1 MTARLTVRT
10 GSAAYPVLF
19 SDGLLDELGQQLQEL
34 GVTTSRPL
42 FLVTD
47 ENLVRLGYPDHAA
60 ESCRKA
66 GYVLHKAVVAP
77 TDASK
82 SLATAERLYE
92 AMVEAGI
99 PRNGIVLALGG
110 GVVGDL
116 AGFVAATYYRGIPF
130 IQLPTTLL
138 AHDSSI
144 GGKVGINLRSG
155 KNLVGA
161 FHQPLAV
168 MFDVSLLASLPA
180 REWAAGMAEVIKH
193 GLIGDAELFRELLRA
208 PLTCYPGPAPTETL
222 LARACAVK
230 VAVVERDER
239 ESGERMKLNLGHTVG
254 HAVEQ
259 YSHYQLNH
267 GEAVSIGIAVE
278 TQMAVHRGLVST
290 TERDQ
295 IFAALQAHGLPLR
308 TADFPLAEV
317 MEYLR
322 HDKKHTSE
330 GWRFALPKGIG
341 EVVVVRDATYDEVA
355 RAWTDVHQN
364 GGWTC

>member
-1 MTARLTVRT
+1 
-10 GSAAYPVLF
+10 
-19 SDGLLDELGQQLQEL
+19 
-34 GVTTSRPL
+34 
-42 FLVTD
+42 
-47 ENLVRLGYPDHAA
+47 
-60 ESCRKA
+60 
-66 GYVLHKAVVAP
+66 
-77 TDASK
+77 
-82 SLATAERLYE
+82 
-92 AMVEAGI
+92 
-99 PRNGIVLALGG
+99 
-110 GVVGDL
+110 
-116 AGFVAATYYRGIPF
+116 
-130 IQLPTTLL
+130 
-138 AHDSSI
+138 
-144 GGKVGINLRSG
+144 
-155 KNLVGA
+155 
-161 FHQPLAV
+161 
-168 MFDVSLLASLPA
+168 
-180 REWAAGMAEVIKH
+180 
-193 GLIGDAELFRELLRA
+193 
-208 PLTCYPGPAPTETL
+208 
-222 LARACAVK
+222 
-230 VAVVERDER
+230 
-239 ESGERMKLNLGHTVG
+239 
-254 HAVEQ
+254 VEQ